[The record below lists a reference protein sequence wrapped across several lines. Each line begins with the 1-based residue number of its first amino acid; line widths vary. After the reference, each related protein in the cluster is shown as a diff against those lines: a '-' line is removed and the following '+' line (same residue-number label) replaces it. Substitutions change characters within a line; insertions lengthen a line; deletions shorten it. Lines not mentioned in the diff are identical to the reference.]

1 MLVVNTFSA
10 AIALAT
16 SAVKLT
22 FVELILVDNPFSA
35 AIALVT
41 SAAKL
46 AVVEVILAVLDA
58 ILVAFV
64 VMLDVFELTLVSS
77 ADSAAVALATSA
89 ANNAFKLP
97 LELEMASE
105 ILVETV
111 VPNKFILLAS
121 TVESDL
127 DFPASTVESVI
138 NLFTNR
144 VESLLD
150 FTSATPIRALIEA
163 SAAIALVTSAVKLAV
178 VELILVVKTL
188 SAAIAL
194 ATSAV
199 ILAVLDAILVSLVVT
214 LVGNFE
220 IVSELTPATELIV
233 VVKVPVP
240 DPLTSP
246 VKVINWS
253 PEFTPPSV
261 TSPITVKVVTVLVP
275 PEILNPF
282 AKAVGLTPLIV
293 LFVNAC
299 VLDKVA

>member
-1 MLVVNTFSA
+1 
-10 AIALAT
+10 
-16 SAVKLT
+16 
-22 FVELILVDNPFSA
+22 
-35 AIALVT
+35 
-41 SAAKL
+41 
-46 AVVEVILAVLDA
+46 
-58 ILVAFV
+58 
-64 VMLDVFELTLVSS
+64 MLDVFELTLVSS

-163 SAAIALVTSAVKLAV
+163 SAAIAL
-178 VELILVVKTL
+178 
-188 SAAIAL
+188 

-220 IVSELTPATELIV
+220 IVSELTPATALIV

-282 AKAVGLTPLIV
+282 SKAVGLTPLIV

-299 VLDKVA
+299 VVDKVA